1 MADSGGQPGNKNATK
16 NKVWEE
22 TLRRALLAN
31 DGEKLRS
38 IAEKLIEKAEGGDV
52 SALRE
57 IGDRIDGKAKQQIE
71 VSGDDENPLVA
82 KIVREVVKP

>member
-1 MADSGGQPGNKNATK
+1 M
-16 NKVWEE
+16 
-22 TLRRALLAN
+22 RRALLAN

-57 IGDRIDGKAKQQIE
+57 IGDRLDGKAKQQIE
-71 VSGDDENPLVA
+71 VSGDEENPLVT
-82 KIVREVVKP
+82 KVVREVVKP